1 MKTLSRWLLRE
12 SVIIPLISVFAGLI
26 IGAIIMM
33 FGGYNPFEAYQA
45 LFNKAFGNIYGIGET
60 IRTITPLIFTGLAV
74 AFAFRTGLF
83 NIGAEGQFIM
93 GSLAAAYVGIMLD
106 LPAII
111 HMPLAVIVGG
121 IVGGLWGGIAGF
133 LKASR
138 GVHEVITT
146 IMLNWIALYLSN
158 YLIRTH
164 LLEKGQQ
171 KSETLAQSSWLSFSF
186 LTDLFN
192 NARIHFGFLIAILC
206 AIVFY
211 VILQK
216 MKQGYELRS
225 VGLNPH
231 AAEYAGINVKSNII
245 KAMVISGMFAGLGGA
260 VEVLGVTHNVTI
272 LPAFQGYGFDGIAVA
287 LLGGNAAFGSVVG
300 AFLLGT
306 LTFGATGM
314 KLGAGVP
321 FEIINIVIAL
331 VIYFVASRLIFK
343 RLMNALNVN
352 KQEEQ

>member
-1 MKTLSRWLLRE
+1 MKTLSRWLLKE
-12 SVIIPLISVFAGLI
+12 SIIIPLISVFVGLL
-26 IGAIIMM
+26 IGAIIML
-33 FGGYNPFEAYQA
+33 FGGYNPVEAYQA
-45 LFNKAFGNIYGIGET
+45 LFKKAFGNIYGIGET

-121 IVGGLWGGIAGF
+121 VVGGLWGGIAGY

-158 YLIRTH
+158 YLIREY
-164 LLEKGQQ
+164 LIEKGQQ
-171 KSETLAQSSWLSFSF
+171 KSVTLAESSWLSFAF
-186 LTDLFN
+186 LTDMFN
-192 NARIHFGFLIAILC
+192 NARIHFGILIALLC
-206 AIVFY
+206 AVVFY

-231 AAEYAGINVKSNII
+231 AAEYAGINVKGNIV
-245 KAMVISGMFAGLGGA
+245 KAMVVSGMFAGLGGA
-260 VEVLGVTHNVTI
+260 VEVLGVTHNVII

-287 LLGGNAAFGSVVG
+287 LLGGNTAFGSIVG
-300 AFLLGT
+300 AFLFGFLS
-306 LTFGATGM
+306 FGATGM

-343 RLMNALNVN
+343 RLLNALNVN